1 MPKST
6 KAKSKTTKT
15 AAKPKAAANPYEKV
29 MVRKQRNYGIGGDIQ
44 PKRDLSRFVKW
55 PKYVRL
61 QRQRQVLMQR
71 LKVPPAINQ
80 FNLALDA
87 NTAKNVFRL
96 LDKYRPED
104 KAQKKARLQA
114 LAAAKKDDKA
124 DAGAKPV
131 VVKYG
136 LQHITNLVEQKKA
149 KLVVIAHDVDP
160 IELVVWLPALC
171 RKMDVPYCIVKSKAR
186 LGMVVHKKTATC
198 LALTDVK
205 AEDQASLA
213 KLVDSVRLNFNDR
226 SEEVRRKWGGNI
238 LGSKAQD
245 KLKKLERARAREEAA
260 RTA

>member
-6 KAKSKTTKT
+6 KAKTPK
-15 AAKPKAAANPYEKV
+15 AVAKPKEAANPFSKLFV
-29 MVRKQRNYGIGGDIQ
+29 ARPRNYAIGGDIQ

-71 LKVPPAINQ
+71 LKVPPSVNQ
-80 FNLALDA
+80 FSLALDA

-114 LAAAKKDDKA
+114 LAAAKADDKA
-124 DAGAKPV
+124 DTGAKPV

-149 KLVVIAHDVDP
+149 KLVIIAHDVEP
-160 IELVVWLPALC
+160 L
-171 RKMDVPYCIVKSKAR
+171 
-186 LGMVVHKKTATC
+186 
-198 LALTDVK
+198 
-205 AEDQASLA
+205 
-213 KLVDSVRLNFNDR
+213 
-226 SEEVRRKWGGNI
+226 EVCGRWWKG
-238 LGSKAQD
+238 
-245 KLKKLERARAREEAA
+245 
-260 RTA
+260 